1 VAYQSIPSAI
11 LMYNHLFH
19 DTDGVYRPL
28 KFMPTSVDDEEKRR
42 KKDSRRDKALA

>member
-1 VAYQSIPSAI
+1 
-11 LMYNHLFH
+11 MYNHLFH